1 MNKKHT
7 PHTPGPWLNREGQ
20 IIADTR
26 TYTCCA
32 QPIVGAEY
40 MGQQEI
46 LCCGC
51 PDVDGCE
58 EDVIASVTYER
69 DIPLVKAGPEL
80 LVAAQSALNYIEN
93 TESELGIKLK
103 SGDLLRAAIAKATGA
118 SHVSQQ

>member
-1 MNKKHT
+1 MDTKHT
-7 PHTPGPWLNREGQ
+7 PHTPGPWRNRGGD

-32 QPIVGAEY
+32 QPVVGAEY

-51 PDVDGCE
+51 PEVDGCE
-58 EDVIASVTYER
+58 EDVIARITFER
-69 DIPLVKAGPEL
+69 DISLIEAGPEL
-80 LVAAQSALNYIEN
+80 LVAAKSALNYIEN
-93 TESELGIKLK
+93 TESELGIKLP

-118 SHVSQQ
+118 THASE